1 LVLSG
6 ESSSCCFIVGASL
19 AVGTKE
25 QTLMLVWSLTGF
37 FAGFIYPAWC
47 AIYPDNE
54 EINLR

>member
-1 LVLSG
+1 
-6 ESSSCCFIVGASL
+6 
-19 AVGTKE
+19 
-25 QTLMLVWSLTGF
+25 MLVWSLTGF